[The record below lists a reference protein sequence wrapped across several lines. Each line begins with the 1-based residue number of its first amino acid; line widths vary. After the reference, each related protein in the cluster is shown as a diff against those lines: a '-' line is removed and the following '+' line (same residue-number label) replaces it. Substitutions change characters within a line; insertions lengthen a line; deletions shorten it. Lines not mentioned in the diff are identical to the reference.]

1 MPTLPFFQVDAF
13 ADRPFGGNP
22 AAVCLVE
29 APIADEVMQ
38 AIAAEN
44 NLSETAFVDVRG
56 GARQDVLGLRWFTP
70 TVEVD
75 LCGHATLA
83 SGAVVLNELAPERA
97 RVGFQTRSG
106 QLHVERGAEG
116 ELVLDLPLSR
126 PRPVDAETRARVARA
141 LGAEPRAIV
150 RGAAANAAF
159 YAELPHAAAV
169 RAASPDLAAVAALGT
184 GLCVTAAGAGETP
197 AVDFVSRY
205 FAPSH
210 GIDEDPV
217 TGSAHA
223 TLAPYWAERLGKTQ
237 LRARQVSHR
246 GGALSCAL
254 DGDRVR
260 VGGQCRLVIVGTF
273 RV

>member
-1 MPTLPFFQVDAF
+1 VRNLPLYQLDAF
-13 ADRPFGGNP
+13 ADRPFSGNP
-22 AAVCLVE
+22 AAVCLLE
-29 APIADEVMQ
+29 APLPDDVLQ

-44 NLSETAFVDVRG
+44 NLSETAFLDVAG
-56 GARQDVLGLRWFTP
+56 GIEQEVLGLRWFTP

-83 SGAVVLNELAPERA
+83 SGGAVLNELAPGRA
-97 RVGFQTRSG
+97 RVVFETRSG
-106 QLHVERGAEG
+106 QLVVERGAG
-116 ELVLDLPLSR
+116 DELVLDLPLSR
-126 PRPVDAETRARVARA
+126 PRPVDGETRAQVARA
-141 LGAEPRAIV
+141 LGVEARAIV
-150 RGAAANAAF
+150 RGAAKNAAY
-159 YAELPHAAAV
+159 YAELESAAAV
-169 RAASPDLAAVAALGT
+169 RAAAPDLAAVAALGD
-184 GLCVTAAGAGETP
+184 GLCVTATGADEAQP
-197 AVDFVSRY
+197 VDFVSRY

-223 TLAPYWAERLGKTQ
+223 TLAPFWADRLGKTR
-237 LRARQVSHR
+237 LRARQVSRR